1 MASYAIIQTGGR
13 QYRLESGTVLD
24 VEKLDVEVGARVDL
38 PVLMV
43 SDEDQLLIGNPH
55 VEGARVV
62 AEVQDQF
69 RGPKIIIFKY
79 KSKTRYRRKNGHRQ
93 SYTRLHVQDIIVGQG
108 PDPEPAT
115 VDEPPQVVDVP
126 APEAVEGTA
135 AERTEATD

>member
-13 QYRLESGTVLD
+13 QYRVASGTVLD
-24 VEKLDVEVGARVDL
+24 VEKLDVAVGALVDL

-43 SDEDQLLIGNPH
+43 SDEDQLLVGTPH

-79 KSKTRYRRKNGHRQ
+79 KAKTRYRRKNGHRQ
-93 SYTRLHVQDIIVGQG
+93 SYTRLHVQDIIIGQG
-108 PDPEPAT
+108 PDPKPTPEEEPSQA
-115 VDEPPQVVDVP
+115 VDDLT
-126 APEAVEGTA
+126 PEAVVGAATEQTETA
-135 AERTEATD
+135 E